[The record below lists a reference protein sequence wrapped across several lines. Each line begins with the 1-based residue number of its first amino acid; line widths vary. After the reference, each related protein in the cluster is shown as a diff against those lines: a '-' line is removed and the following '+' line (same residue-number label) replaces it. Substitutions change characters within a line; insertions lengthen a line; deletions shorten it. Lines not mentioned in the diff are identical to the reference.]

1 MSWEV
6 VRAFLFIMIS
16 HGNIIGHQKQV
27 SQLMEDIEREHVA
40 HAYLF
45 VGPKHVGKFTIARWF
60 ARELLL
66 RGVPPDDRERVSH
79 SIDRLLHP
87 DFLVLDQL
95 WIEEICEDWA
105 LIAATSNVPQ
115 QHRAKA
121 GVKTD
126 VIGIDDIRAIQE
138 RLYEARMGQ
147 FSCCLVRSVERMQVA
162 SANAFLKILEEPPE
176 GRVFVLT
183 TQSLSDLLPTV
194 VSRMRKIHF
203 TELPDAQLQSLLHQ
217 CSEEERLFLLQ
228 CAHGAPGKL
237 QHLLHNPD
245 ALRTERMMHA
255 EALSFWRAEKLA
267 QRLRL
272 LKHLLKREGNA
283 DRFLFHL
290 ALTVRDPGVHV
301 SSPARR
307 SLHEL
312 CRSLQTNAHRELL
325 VQRFAL
331 ASMANDTK
339 VDVKANVSW

>member
-1 MSWEV
+1 MVSPTHIV
-6 VRAFLFIMIS
+6 
-16 HGNIIGHQKQV
+16 GHHTQV
-27 SQLMEDIEREHVA
+27 MQLMDDMEKENVA

-45 VGPKHVGKFTIARWF
+45 VGPPHVGKFTIARWF

-66 RGVPPDDRERVSH
+66 CDVPSEDREKVAH
-79 SIDRLLHP
+79 SVDLLLHP

-95 WIEEICEDWA
+95 WIEDACEDWA
-105 LIAATSNVPQ
+105 LIGATSNIPQ

-121 GVKTD
+121 KVKTD

-138 RLYEARMGQ
+138 RLYESRMGK

-162 SANAFLKILEEPPE
+162 AANAFLKILEEPPE

-183 TQSLSDLLPTV
+183 THSLSDVLPTV

-203 TELPDAQLQSLLHQ
+203 TTLPDAQLHSLLRE
-217 CSEEERLFLLQ
+217 CSQEERLFLLQ

-237 QHLLHNPD
+237 QNLLRNPD
-245 ALRTERMMHA
+245 LLRTERMMHA
-255 EALSFWRAEKLA
+255 EALSFWKAETLAEK
-267 QRLRL
+267 LRL
-272 LKHLLKREGNA
+272 LKHLLKREKDA

-290 ALTVRDPGVHV
+290 ALTVRDPGVCV
-301 SSPARR
+301 SSPARQ

-325 VQRFAL
+325 VQRFVL
-331 ASMANDTK
+331 AVMKDR
-339 VDVKANVSW
+339 VKSLHCDNEKSVC